1 MSKRQVVFLSCTSE
15 LARFPPDRP
24 FVEAAK
30 DAVNRAGHVPR
41 HMADFPPR
49 PGPPAQVCRAAVR
62 ESDVYVALVGLRYGS
77 PVRDQP
83 ELSYTELEFE
93 TATAAGKP
101 RLVFLINPPE
111 QIRRRFE
118 DPEHPERQR
127 RFRDQL
133 ADCGVTTASVDTP
146 DRLET
151 VLFHALIELLGPP
164 FRPVRIWNVPG
175 QNLTFTGRE
184 RILANL
190 RAALE
195 SEQSP
200 GVVAVHGMGGI
211 GKTALALEYAH
222 QYHASYD
229 VVWWISAE
237 EPTVIPGRLAEL
249 ASALGLA
256 GPADPVGA
264 AMSLLWG
271 ELSVRDRWLLIYD
284 NAEHPDALAPFLP
297 ANSRGHVL
305 ITSRHPDWQQ
315 LATRLP
321 VDVFHRSESISLL
334 RQRRPDLTDENADGI
349 AHELGDL
356 PLALAQAAAFLQR
369 TRWTADAYRE
379 QLKAQTAWI
388 MNQDR
393 PANYPKPLAAGLQLS
408 YELLGNDNRAAQA
421 LLRLTAQ
428 LAPEPIPFVLF
439 TAPVGPLPGP
449 LAALAEGIAIVTEL
463 TTVLWQ
469 RALVDVRG
477 DVLQVHRLR
486 QAILR
491 DRPISSPAE
500 NDEMTALAC
509 RLLRETLPADP
520 WNAPDTWQ
528 AWHELLP
535 HVLVVTATAVDKQ
548 VSRDVPWLLHH
559 AATYLLTRGQARSAR
574 PLFERARTLHR
585 DLLGDH
591 HPDTLRTANNLGLT
605 LNALGEPD
613 QARRLHQET
622 WTRRRRVLGENHP
635 DTLTSA
641 HNLSLALSA
650 LKQYQ
655 QARELDKDTLTRFR
669 VVLGHDH
676 PDTLRSASNLAES
689 LRALGEY
696 AQARELGEDTW
707 KLFCRKLGDDHPDTL
722 NSANNLAAALA
733 DLDEYLPARALGE
746 DTLTRFR
753 RVLGD
758 HHPDTRNSA
767 NNLIVILRA
776 LNEHAIADLW
786 NEWIQSQGRQAP
798 Q

>member
-1 MSKRQVVFLSCTSE
+1 MSARRVVFLSYTSE
-15 LARFPPDRP
+15 LAQPPPERP

-30 DAVNRAGHVPR
+30 DAVNRAGHVYR
-41 HMADFPPR
+41 HMGSFPARPEAPAD
-49 PGPPAQVCRAAVR
+49 VCAAAVR

-83 ELSYTELEFE
+83 ELSYTELEFK
-93 TATAAGKP
+93 TATATRKP

-111 QIRRRFE
+111 QIREQIE
-118 DPEHPERQR
+118 DTEHWDRQL
-127 RFRDQL
+127 RFRNEL

-151 VLFHALIELLGPP
+151 ALFHALIELLGPS
-164 FRPVRIWNVPG
+164 RRIWKVPG
-175 QNLTFTGRE
+175 KNLTFTGRE
-184 RILANL
+184 LLLANL
-190 RAALE
+190 RAALDA
-195 SEQSP
+195 EQSP
-200 GVVAVHGMGGI
+200 GVVAVHGMGGS
-211 GKTALALEYAH
+211 GKTALAVEYAH
-222 QYHASYD
+222 QHHASYD
-229 VVWWISAE
+229 VVWWVSAE
-237 EPTVIPGRLAEL
+237 EPTVIPDQLAEL
-249 ASALGLA
+249 ALALSLV
-256 GPADPVGA
+256 GPADPAGA

-271 ELSVRDRWLLIYD
+271 ELSVRDRWLLVYD
-284 NAEHPDALAPFLP
+284 NAEHPDVLAPFLP
-297 ANSRGHVL
+297 GRSRGHVL
-305 ITSRHPDWQQ
+305 ITSRHPDWQE
-315 LATRLP
+315 LATLLP
-321 VDVFHRSESISLL
+321 VEGFHRSESISLL
-334 RQRRPDLTDENADGI
+334 RQRRPDLTEGDAARI

-379 QLKAQTAWI
+379 RLKAKTAWI

-393 PANYPKPLAAGLQLS
+393 PANYPKPLAAGLQLTC
-408 YELLGNDNRAAQA
+408 EQLAKDNSAAHA

-428 LAPEPIPFVLF
+428 LAPEPIPFTLL
-439 TAPVGPLPGP
+439 TTPVGALSGP
-449 LAALAEGIAIVTEL
+449 LAVLAEGKEIVTDL

-469 RALVDVRG
+469 RALAQVGNDT
-477 DVLQVHRLR
+477 LQVHRLL

-491 DRPISSPAE
+491 DRPISSPTE
-500 NDEMTALAC
+500 NDEMTALGC
-509 RLLRETLPADP
+509 RLLRGALPADP

-528 AWHELLP
+528 AWRELLP
-535 HVLVVTATAVDKQ
+535 HVLVVTATAADKQ

-559 AATYLLTRGQARSAR
+559 AATYLLTRGGARSAR
-574 PLFERARTLHR
+574 PLFERARELHR

-613 QARRLHQET
+613 QAHQLHKET
-622 WTRRRRVLGENHP
+622 WARRRRVLGENHP

-650 LKQYQ
+650 LKQHQ
-655 QARELDKDTLTRFR
+655 RARELDKDTLTRFR

-696 AQARELGEDTW
+696 ARARALGEDTW
-707 KLFCRKLGDDHPDTL
+707 KLLCRKLGDDHPDTL
-722 NSANNLAAALA
+722 SSANNLAAALT
-733 DLDEYLPARALGE
+733 DLGEYRLARALGE

-767 NNLIVILRA
+767 RNLIVTLRA
-776 LNEHAIADLW
+776 LNEHATADQW
-786 NEWIQSQGRQAP
+786 DAWIQSQGRHAP